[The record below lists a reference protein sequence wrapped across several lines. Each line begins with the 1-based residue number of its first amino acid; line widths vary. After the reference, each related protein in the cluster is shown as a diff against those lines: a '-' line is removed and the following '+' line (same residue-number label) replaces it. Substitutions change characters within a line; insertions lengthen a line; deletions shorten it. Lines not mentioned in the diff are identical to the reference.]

1 MVKISWWRLV
11 IDISVLVVLVLFSQV
26 ALSLVEP
33 HKSGFYCN
41 DFSVN
46 LPFRESTVSNA
57 VLGVISIVIPFVLMV
72 GTELVRWIMIRV
84 NRSKITGRKPI
95 HYGVNACCW
104 GQRNVP
110 EIFGN
115 FLANYGKIC
124 GTRLKDT
131 DKGHFH
137 QTNFN
142 SKKPYEFIRL

>member
-1 MVKISWWRLV
+1 M
-11 IDISVLVVLVLFSQV
+11 IDIGVLLVLVLFSQV
-26 ALSLVEP
+26 ALKFVEP
-33 HKSGFYCN
+33 HKAGFYCN

-46 LPFRESTVSNA
+46 LPFRQSTVSNA
-57 VLGVISIVIPFVLMV
+57 VLAVISIVIPFVFMV
-72 GTELVRWIMIRV
+72 GTELIRWIMIRV

-124 GTRLKDT
+124 GIHKENIGR
-131 DKGHFH
+131 F
-137 QTNFN
+137 
-142 SKKPYEFIRL
+142 